1 MIWTHLILKFK
12 FKLKKKKKK
21 PKNVEIATSS
31 TDNGNPE
38 SLSSWG
44 SIVLLD
50 FCFRTQTIFFEIS
63 S

>member
-31 TDNGNPE
+31 TDNSNPE

-44 SIVLLD
+44 STVLLD
-50 FCFRTQTIFFEIS
+50 FCFRTHTIFFEIS